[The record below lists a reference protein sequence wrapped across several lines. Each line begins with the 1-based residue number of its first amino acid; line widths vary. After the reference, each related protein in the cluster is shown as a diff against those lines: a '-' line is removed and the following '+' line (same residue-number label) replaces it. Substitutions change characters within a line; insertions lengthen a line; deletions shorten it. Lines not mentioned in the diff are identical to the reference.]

1 MKVKVICRK
10 SECRKDIHGL
20 GLGVAFFATSGPGL
34 DLTMYIFTAL
44 EFPRYKFDFHL
55 LTMSVD
61 AK

>member
-20 GLGVAFFATSGPGL
+20 GLGVAVFATGPGL
-34 DLTMYIFTAL
+34 DLIMYIFTAL
-44 EFPRYKFDFHL
+44 EFPTYKFDFHL